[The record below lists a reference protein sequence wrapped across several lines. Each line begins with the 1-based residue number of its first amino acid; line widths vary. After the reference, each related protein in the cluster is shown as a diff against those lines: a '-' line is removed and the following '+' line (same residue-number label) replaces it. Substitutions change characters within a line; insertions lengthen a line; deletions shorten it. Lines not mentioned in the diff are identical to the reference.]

1 MNDLRPGSPQ
11 EAGVSADKLNILRE
25 SCSRWVSDGGTP
37 ALSVLAARKG
47 IIFLHEAWGNLT
59 PAPKSPPVQINSPM
73 GMASCSKPVTA
84 AAVMILVEQGR
95 LALQDPLQGYIPEF
109 EGPDSD
115 KITIHHL
122 LTHTSGLPIITDSE
136 TTEFPENGLDFQPGT
151 KMIYSS
157 LGYNLLGE
165 LVERISGDPFEKFIQ
180 SHIFEPLGMQDSTF
194 VHVGLDRERSILS
207 RPGTTYNWPKE
218 DEGIVSASST
228 LWSTAYDMA
237 IFLQTFLN
245 RGRYGTYQLLSPAGV
260 AAMTRNQ
267 VSGLPRELVE
277 GVPIPPIGL
286 GWFLL
291 SSGQFPNYPRSFSTS
306 SYGHSGSSGAFIW
319 VDPAYDLIGA
329 FLFTKIKET
338 FRPLDVFVDSITGS
352 IIDRT
357 QNGTI

>member
-1 MNDLRPGSPQ
+1 MNELRPGSPQ
-11 EAGVSADKLNILRE
+11 EAGISSDKLNILLE
-25 SCSRWVSDGGTP
+25 KCSGWVSDGGTP

-59 PAPKSPPVQINSPM
+59 PAPDSPPVQINSPM
-73 GMASCSKPVTA
+73 GMASCSKPVA
-84 AAVMILVEQGR
+84 ATAVMILVEQDQ
-95 LALQDPLQGYIPEF
+95 LALHHPLQQYIPEF

-115 KITIHHL
+115 KITIHLL

-165 LVERISGDPFEKFIQ
+165 LVERISGDSFEKFTQ
-180 SHIFEPLGMQDSTF
+180 GHIFEPLGMQDTTF
-194 VHVGLDRERSILS
+194 IHVGLDRERSVLP

-245 RGRYGTYQLLSPAGV
+245 KGKYGKYQLLSPARV
-260 AAMTRNQ
+260 DAMTRNQ
-267 VSGLPRELVE
+267 VSGLPREQVD
-277 GVPIPPIGL
+277 GVQIPPIGL

-291 SSGQFPNYPRSFSTS
+291 SSGQFPNYPRSFSAS

-319 VDPAYDLIGA
+319 ADPAYDLIGA
-329 FLFTKIKET
+329 FLFTKIKEE
-338 FRPLDVFVDSITGS
+338 FRPLDVFVDSLISS
-352 IIDRT
+352 IND
-357 QNGTI
+357 N